1 MSLITPH
8 HLYDV
13 RPATATSPSTQA
25 HESARLSLFEE
36 AWLQLP
42 RRRVG
47 DAMDTAHGNHSPS
60 PGEGGP
66 RA

>member
-1 MSLITPH
+1 MSLITPQ

-13 RPATATSPSTQA
+13 RPATAASPPGQT
-25 HESARLSLFEE
+25 HEYVRLSLFEE

-42 RRRVG
+42 RRRAG
-47 DAMDTAHGNHSPS
+47 DPLTDVTCTDRQVSR
-60 PGEGGP
+60 EDRP